1 MAAQHVRMITVIA
14 YPRLFS
20 KLSQLCS
27 WAQYRDSKIFL
38 LEVEVHRADGEFVVE
53 HLDVILKYHVQ
64 KREYLAIIPV
74 GLKDAVVC

>member
-1 MAAQHVRMITVIA
+1 M
-14 YPRLFS
+14 
-20 KLSQLCS
+20 
-27 WAQYRDSKIFL
+27 
-38 LEVEVHRADGEFVVE
+38 HRADSEFVVE